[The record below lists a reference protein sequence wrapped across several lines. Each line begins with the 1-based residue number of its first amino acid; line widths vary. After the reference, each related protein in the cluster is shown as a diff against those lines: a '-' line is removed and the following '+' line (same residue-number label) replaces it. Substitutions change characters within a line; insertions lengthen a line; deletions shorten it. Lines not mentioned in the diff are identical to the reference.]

1 MGLSGAA
8 KNGAIKTNNDKDRK
22 SMEKVLAGST
32 VAIIMASGFEET
44 ELTEPQRA
52 LLKAGASVKTLS
64 PDQGLA
70 NGWHGKGWGHFFPI
84 DLQIGEVLGADFDM
98 LVLPGGERS
107 VGKLSLNPHTRR
119 IVGHFLDAGKPIAAI
134 DQGVSL
140 LVQARKL
147 SGRALAAP
155 LSLRESVEAA
165 GGQWL
170 DEQVVLDGAV
180 LTARNIE
187 ALPEFVTQLLKL
199 FAQSHQVKKAA

>member
-1 MGLSGAA
+1 
-8 KNGAIKTNNDKDRK
+8 
-22 SMEKVLAGST
+22 MEKVLAGCT
-32 VAIIMASGFEET
+32 IAIIMASGFEET

-52 LLKAGASVKTLS
+52 LLKAGATVKTLS

-107 VGKLSLNPHTRR
+107 VGKLALNPHTKR

-134 DQGVSL
+134 DQGIAL
-140 LVQARKL
+140 LAQARKL
-147 SGRALAAP
+147 NGRTLAAP
-155 LSLRESVEAA
+155 ESVRESIETA

-170 DEQVVLDGAV
+170 DEPVVLEGAL
-180 LTARNIE
+180 LTARDLE

-199 FAQSHQVKKAA
+199 FAESHQLKKAA

>member
-1 MGLSGAA
+1 MLLGC
-8 KNGAIKTNNDKDRK
+8 
-22 SMEKVLAGST
+22 T

-52 LLKAGASVKTLS
+52 LLKAGATVKTIS

-84 DLQIGEVLGADFDM
+84 DLQIGDVLGADFDM

-107 VGKLSLNPHTRR
+107 VGKLALNPHTRR

-134 DQGVSL
+134 DQGLSL

-147 SGRALAAP
+147 KGRTLAASEP
-155 LSLRESVEAA
+155 MRAEIEAA
-165 GGQWL
+165 GGQWTE
-170 DEQVVLDGAV
+170 DPVVLDGAL
-180 LTARNIE
+180 LTARDVE
-187 ALPEFVTQLLKL
+187 SLPDFVDQMLKL
-199 FAQSHQVKKAA
+199 FAESHQVKKAA

>member
-1 MGLSGAA
+1 
-8 KNGAIKTNNDKDRK
+8 
-22 SMEKVLAGST
+22 MEKTLVGWT

-52 LLKAGASVKTLS
+52 LLKAGATVKTIS

-84 DLQIGEVLGADFDM
+84 DLQIGEVLGADFDA

-107 VGKLSLNPHTRR
+107 IGKLALNPHTKR

-140 LVQARKL
+140 LPLARKL
-147 SGRALAAP
+147 GGRSLAAP
-155 LSLRESVEAA
+155 ESACEAVAAA
-165 GGQWL
+165 GAKVL
-170 DEQVVLDGAV
+170 DEPVVLDGAL
-180 LTARNIE
+180 LTARDLE
-187 ALPEFVTQLLKL
+187 ALPEFVSQLLKL
-199 FAQSHQVKKAA
+199 FAESRQLRKAA

>member
-1 MGLSGAA
+1 
-8 KNGAIKTNNDKDRK
+8 
-22 SMEKVLAGST
+22 MEKLLVGWT

-52 LLKAGASVKTLS
+52 LLKAGATVKTVS

-84 DLQIGEVLGADFDM
+84 DLQIGDVLGADYDA

-107 VGKLSLNPHTRR
+107 VGKLTLNPHTKR

-140 LVQARKL
+140 LAQARQIG
-147 SGRALAAP
+147 GRGIAAP
-155 LSLRESVEAA
+155 ESVREAVEAA
-165 GGQWL
+165 GGQL
-170 DEQVVLDGAV
+170 REEAVALDGAL
-180 LTARNIE
+180 LTARDVE
-187 ALPEFVTQLLKL
+187 ALPEFVEQMLKL
-199 FAQSHQVKKAA
+199 FIESRQLRKAA